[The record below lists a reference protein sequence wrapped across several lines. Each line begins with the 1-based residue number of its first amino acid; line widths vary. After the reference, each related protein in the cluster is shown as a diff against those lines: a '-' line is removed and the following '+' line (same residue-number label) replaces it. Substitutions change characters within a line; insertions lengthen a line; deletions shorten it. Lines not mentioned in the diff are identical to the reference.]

1 MPTRSWGLIMMFN
14 NVRNTFLAY
23 VEGLGNFFIFFRDT
37 IKWMFRPPF
46 DSKNIILQMLEIG
59 YKSIPVTTITLFFTG
74 MVMAYQLGRVMDS
87 LMSGSSIFIGSG
99 VTISMF
105 RELCP
110 VLTGLLLAGRVGS
123 SIAAEIGTMKVTE
136 QIDALRTLSAEPI
149 QYLAVPRFIACLV
162 MIPILTVITDIV
174 GVLGGAFIAFFSLE
188 ITFDKYLDNVL
199 RFTRLSDF
207 TTGLVKSIFFGME
220 IAIISCYQGFNTEG
234 GAEGVGRSTIQAVVK
249 SSMTIL
255 ISNYFITYLL
265 RFFEWK

>member
-1 MPTRSWGLIMMFN
+1 MKLTRIMDSAVAM
-14 NVRNTFLAY
+14 L
-23 VEGLGNFFIFFRDT
+23 ESLGRYGIFFSDT
-37 IKWMFRPPF
+37 IRWMFRPPF
-46 DSKNIILQMLEIG
+46 DAKNIIIQMVEIG
-59 YKSIPVTTITLFFTG
+59 YKSIPVTAITLFFTG

-162 MIPILTVITDIV
+162 MTPMLTLITDIV
-174 GVLGGAFIAFFSLE
+174 GVLGGAFIAFFSLG
-188 ITFDKYLDNVL
+188 ITMDKYVDNIL
-199 RFTRLSDF
+199 QYTGLSDL
-207 TTGLVKSIFFGME
+207 TTGLLKSLFFGMQ
-220 IAIISCYQGFNTEG
+220 IAIISCYQGFNTVG
-234 GAEGVGRSTIQAVVK
+234 GAEGVGKSTIQAVVK
-249 SSMTIL
+249 SSMAIL
-255 ISNYFITYLL
+255 ISDYFLTYIIS
-265 RFFEWK
+265 FIE